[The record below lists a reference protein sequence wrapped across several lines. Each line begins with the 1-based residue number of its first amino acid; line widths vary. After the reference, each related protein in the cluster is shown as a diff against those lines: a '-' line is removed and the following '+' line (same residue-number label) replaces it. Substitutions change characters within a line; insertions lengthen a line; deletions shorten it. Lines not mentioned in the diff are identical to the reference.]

1 VKCNYQGTLADGA
14 ITKLFVGKMKSYIK
28 CVNVD
33 FESSRMEDFNGD
45 SSHIFTCLV
54 LIFEHQTSN

>member
-1 VKCNYQGTLADGA
+1 MQGTLADGA

-33 FESSRMEDFNGD
+33 FESSRMEDFYGMRILRKLDINVHTG
-45 SSHIFTCLV
+45 
-54 LIFEHQTSN
+54 